1 MASSFTWLDYSES
14 ERRAM
19 LDVIDLFK
27 EQDTRDE
34 LGLAPIR
41 DALSDRFFPGTI
53 VPQTRARYYLFV
65 PWIYRRLEEKRVP
78 ANEVARK
85 ARAAE
90 GELIEVLKRLDET
103 GVIGRQSGVNIRRLP
118 SNTYWP
124 GLVRWN
130 IFLGD
135 VTQDQ
140 YHTQLDALYERR
152 RLRQKNDD
160 KEVVG
165 GSASS
170 LTWDPEIPPAPQGF
184 PEGADFRLP
193 RMEARYLQ
201 SRIEMSVP
209 QSLLA
214 WFAGHG
220 RSSDRLDEIE
230 YVWDLGRIQEIRAD
244 LRVDIEH
251 ARCFSEAMEGAAL
264 LYNLLLCR
272 AAGREDGS
280 KKYADACGEWVDR
293 LRGRRAALAAW
304 DMAGFW
310 PLVEGQGHRIP
321 ARARLF
327 VERWVAWLAAT
338 GWSPSSLDAPT
349 PSTLVRDREIE
360 MKGTQSRFQNARLRE
375 IWGGEAGVGAM
386 GFRWRIAR
394 GILADL
400 LDGLEGAD

>member
-65 PWIYRRLEEKRVP
+65 PWIYRRLEEKRV
-78 ANEVARK
+78 AASEIARK
-85 ARAAE
+85 ARVAE
-90 GELIEVLKRLDET
+90 GDLIEVLKRLDET

-124 GLVRWN
+124 GLVRWG

-135 VTQDQ
+135 MMQDQ

-152 RLRQKNDD
+152 RVRPTNDD

-165 GSASS
+165 GTGGL
-170 LTWDPEIPPAPQGF
+170 LTWDPEIPTAPTGF
-184 PEGADFRLP
+184 PESVDFRLP
-193 RMEARYLQ
+193 RKEARYLQ
-201 SRIEMSVP
+201 GRIEMSVP

-214 WFAGHG
+214 WFVGHG
-220 RSSDRLDEIE
+220 RSADRLDELG
-230 YVWDLGRIQEIRAD
+230 YAWDFGRTQELRPD
-244 LRVDIEH
+244 LHSDLDQ

-272 AAGREDGS
+272 EAGRDDGAD
-280 KKYADACGEWVDR
+280 KYVQASLEWIDR
-293 LRGRRAALAAW
+293 LRSRRAALAAW
-304 DMAGFW
+304 NPAGFW

-327 VERWVAWLAAT
+327 VERWVAWLAAS
-338 GWSPSSLDAPT
+338 GWNPASLDAPT

-394 GILADL
+394 GILADI